1 MKLGIKGNSNRGAEV
16 IKILEMLGG
25 VNRHNLTGIYDDKFY
40 YISEYKGIVNSFI
53 DTDEIKGYEIFS
65 LEDFLEKFP
74 CKVGDKVNVWKY
86 YLEGRSELEEG
97 EIKSMRWNSARC
109 EVAYRMK
116 ELTGEFYKNDIRGK
130 VNGGDEQKPNSTI
143 EYTEIDKQCFDEV
156 HKRYSD
162 ITHVFLTGHGYTL
175 PDGFHL
181 VDENGKTIDASKIRL
196 VKNAP
201 TYPKTYEECCK
212 VLSIPSY
219 YKLKYSTY
227 EHNYHEY
234 TTSKKL
240 CLLQDNL
247 NRLGK
252 LLICRDAYWKI
263 AGEELGLDKPW
274 EPVWDES
281 EDLYTIHTF
290 NGEIRLSGTAHRNA
304 ILVFPTEE
312 MRDTFDV
319 TFEKLIEKCKE
330 LL

>member
-53 DTDEIKGYEIFS
+53 DTDEIKEYEIFS
-65 LEDFLEKFP
+65 LGDFLEKFP
-74 CKVGDKVNVWKY
+74 YKVGDKVNVWKY

-130 VNGGDEQKPNSTI
+130 VNGWDEQKPNSTI

-201 TYPKTYEECCK
+201 TYPKTYDECCD
-212 VLSIPSY
+212 VLNIDPIRRIEYEESWGFRSINQY
-219 YKLKYSTY
+219 DTDILAQLK
-227 EHNYHEY
+227 HF
-234 TTSKKL
+234 
-240 CLLQDNL
+240 
-247 NRLGK
+247 RK

-263 AGEELGLDKPW
+263 ASKELGLDKPW
-274 EPVWDES
+274 KPVWDES

-290 NGEIRLSGTAHRNA
+290 NGEIRLSGTSHRNA

-319 TFEKLIEKCKE
+319 TFENLIEQCKE

>member
-1 MKLGIKGNSNRGAEV
+1 MELGIKGHKTRGCEV
-16 IKILEMLGG
+16 IKILESLGG
-25 VNRHNLTGIYDDKFY
+25 KNCYKLTCNCDNHFY
-40 YISEYKGIVNSFI
+40 YISDKYNDKDIENSYI
-53 DTDEIKGYEIFS
+53 GSDEIKGYEIFS

-74 CKVGDKVNVWKY
+74 YKVGDKVNVWKY
-86 YLEGRSELEEG
+86 YLEGRSELEKG

-201 TYPKTYEECCK
+201 TYPKTYEECCD
-212 VLSIPSY
+212 VLNIDPIRRIEYEESWGFRSINQY
-219 YKLKYSTY
+219 DTDILAQLK
-227 EHNYHEY
+227 HF
-234 TTSKKL
+234 
-240 CLLQDNL
+240 
-247 NRLGK
+247 RK

-263 AGEELGLDKPW
+263 AGKELGLDKPW
-274 EPVWDES
+274 KPDWDKLSTKHEF
-281 EDLYTIHTF
+281 IIIN
-290 NGEIRLSGTAHRNA
+290 NGRFTYSSRL
-304 ILVFPTEE
+304 LEFPTVE
-312 MRDTFDV
+312 MREAFYEA
-319 TFEKLIEKCKE
+319 FKWLIEECKE